1 MAERRGL
8 RIGGI
13 PIHVE
18 WPFFLIAAILGG
30 NRIRTWPGNRLVFL
44 LIWVAI
50 VFVSVLVHEL
60 GHAMAYRLNGIRP
73 SITLTAF
80 WGLTHGEETRSRWR
94 SIGVSLAG
102 PLAGMVLLGVPA
114 YLLAPSFHH
123 AYEVQGTL
131 AAWERW
137 QVVEAV
143 AFANIAWSIIN
154 LLPVLPLDGGNIA
167 NELWGIRVTRVLGI
181 VAAGGGAIWFFLTG
195 LSYAAFFFAVLAMM
209 NLGEAM
215 QEGMS
220 WSDVRH
226 GRLGDDEPRQRR
238 HALRAPNRR
247 RSGPRAAA
255 PSAAGDARA
264 PTSRW
269 CRACPTRRRRPPTAR
284 ASRPRPGTRC
294 GPGDTDEASRVLL
307 EATGRSGVSPYLPAS
322 LAAAEG
328 RDADAIELFQRAFA
342 AVPTPPNLVV
352 ATIIGKAGLAVPL
365 TERLLD
371 PTGPGVHAAA
381 ELQNHLHYAGCY
393 ADAARA
399 GELVVADG
407 RRSVA
412 QSSFEVACSWSKA
425 GDAEQ
430 GLEWLVRAV
439 DAGFKAPAV
448 IDSEADLALVRQQPG
463 YAELRARL
471 LDTTT

>member
-30 NRIRTWPGNRLVFL
+30 NRIRTWPGNRFVFL

-60 GHAMAYRLNGIRP
+60 GHAVAYRLNGIRP

-181 VAAGGGAIWFFLTG
+181 VASGGAAIWFFLTG

-226 GRLGDDEPRQRR
+226 GRLGDDEPRARR
-238 HALRAPNRR
+238 TRARPETPPNRPASGGSKRGRRRKGPDLTVVPSLPYEAAQATDGPRLEAAAWDALRA
-247 RSGPRAAA
+247 
-255 PSAAGDARA
+255 
-264 PTSRW
+264 
-269 CRACPTRRRRPPTAR
+269 
-284 ASRPRPGTRC
+284 
-294 GPGDTDEASRVLL
+294 GDTDEASRVLL

-322 LAAAEG
+322 LAAVEG
-328 RDADAIELFQRAFA
+328 RSADAIELFQRAFA

-352 ATIIGKAGLAVPL
+352 ATVIGKAGLAVPL

-425 GDAEQ
+425 GEAEQ